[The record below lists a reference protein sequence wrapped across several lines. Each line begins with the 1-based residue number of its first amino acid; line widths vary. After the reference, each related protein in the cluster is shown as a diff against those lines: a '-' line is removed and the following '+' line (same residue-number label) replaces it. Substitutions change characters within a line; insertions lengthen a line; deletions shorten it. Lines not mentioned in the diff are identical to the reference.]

1 MTVAVIPISRPDG
14 PSSKNPL
21 NPLSKGTR
29 QHLSSKL
36 KQAIEDPSISSIVLY
51 GGKNFCAGAD
61 ISEFSAK
68 NNSDPK
74 EAIKSSKKIPSIFD
88 ITNQIEASTK
98 PVIAAISGVALGGG
112 LELALA
118 CHYRVGHT
126 KAKIGLPEVKIGLI
140 PGAGGTQRLPR
151 VCHGGN
157 IAWAL
162 NVILTGRMVGMEEA
176 KTVGVMD
183 EIVSQSDDLLEMAK
197 KWASYA
203 ELIGDLKYKTVCHKS
218 VFAEDDAKAKFT
230 AGKICDGILK
240 KLPKLEKGGRAAHAA
255 VAAVRASFEKNTFEE
270 GIAVETEHFWDLL
283 LNSAQGRGLR
293 HAFFAERAA
302 QKISGGKGLCPVGKI
317 LMDPKGGATVGI
329 IGAGTMGSGIAINF
343 LKAGYK
349 VILVDNNAKGLER
362 GSKLIANVIK
372 QEVKKNRMTSQQA
385 QFILSNNFQTTTD
398 MATHDEFSKCLIVV
412 EAVFEN
418 LKIKQSIFKQLNK
431 VVKNPNALLLSNTST
446 LNIDS
451 IAGALP
457 PGRRQYCAGMHFF
470 SPAHV
475 MKLVEIVVSSSTSK
489 ETVSLVQIITAK
501 KLRKVG
507 VVVGNCDGFVGNRMV
522 FPYTGEAV
530 FVLQEGGASVP
541 QVDKA
546 VTSFGMA
553 VGPLNMGDLAGN
565 DIGYLVRKEKG
576 LVSDLKTGLPGPNR
590 KSDMRYTDLGDDLV
604 VKLNRVGQKKLKGWY
619 DYDPKVGRGRKPIP
633 SQEVANFITSYNKGF
648 NVKKYSQQ
656 EILER
661 VLFPLVNEG
670 FKILEEGIARKPS
683 DIDIIYLYGYGWPA
697 WRGGPMFWADNEVGL
712 PYLLKHLE
720 EMNSKFPGS
729 TYYAP
734 SALLKKCVALGLTVE
749 AYYDNGHHK
758 SNSKL

>member
-1 MTVAVIPISRPDG
+1 MCNR
-14 PSSKNPL
+14 
-21 NPLSKGTR
+21 
-29 QHLSSKL
+29 
-36 KQAIEDPSISSIVLY
+36 
-51 GGKNFCAGAD
+51 
-61 ISEFSAK
+61 EFSAK
-68 NNSDPK
+68 NNTDPK

-88 ITNQIEASTK
+88 ITNQIEASPK
-98 PVIAAISGVALGGG
+98 PVVAAISGVALGGG

-118 CHYRVGHT
+118 CHYRVGHI
-126 KAKIGLPEVKIGLI
+126 KSKVGLPEVKIGLI

-157 IAWAL
+157 ISWVL

-176 KTVGVMD
+176 KTVGVID
-183 EIVSQSDDLLEMAK
+183 EIVSQNDSLLEVAK
-197 KWASYA
+197 KWASYG
-203 ELIGDLKYKTVCHKS
+203 ELIGDLKYKTPCNRN
-218 VFAEDDAKAKFT
+218 VFAEDDAKAKIS

-240 KLPKLEKGGRAAHAA
+240 KLPKVEKGGRAAHAA

-270 GIAVETEHFWDLL
+270 GIAVETENFWDLL

-302 QKISGGKGLCPVGKI
+302 QKVSGATGLNGQVARS
-317 LMDPKGGATVGI
+317 LLDPKGGAVVGV

-362 GSKLIANVIK
+362 GSKLIAQVFK
-372 QEVKKNRMTSQQA
+372 QDVKKNRMTPKQA

-398 MATHDEFSKCLIVV
+398 MSTNEEFSKCLLVV

-418 LKIKQSIFKQLNK
+418 LKIKQSIFRQLNN

-451 IAGALP
+451 IAEALP

-530 FVLQEGGASVP
+530 FILQEGGATVP
-541 QVDKA
+541 EVDKA
-546 VTSFGMA
+546 VISFGMA
-553 VGPLNMGDLAGN
+553 LGPLNMGDLAGN

-576 LVSDLKTGLPGPNR
+576 VVRDLKTGLPGSNR
-590 KSDMRYTDLGDDLV
+590 KSGMRYTDLGDDLV
-604 VKLNRVGQKKLKGWY
+604 VKLGRVGQKKLKGWY
-619 DYDPKVGRGRKPIP
+619 DYDLKVGRGRKPVP
-633 SQEVANFITSYNKGF
+633 SQEVAKFIASYHKGMNVEKYNK
-648 NVKKYSQQ
+648 Q
-656 EILER
+656 EIVER

-683 DIDIIYLYGYGWPA
+683 DIDVIYLYGYGWPA

-712 PYLLKHLE
+712 PYLLKRLE

-729 TYYAP
+729 TYYVP
-734 SALLKKCVALGLTVE
+734 SALLRKCVGLGLTVE
-749 AYYDNGHHK
+749 AYYDNGLHK
-758 SNSKL
+758 SKSKL